1 MEKKTQMIT
10 VEEELNAQISIAN
23 CKCSDENRIHQL
35 RKVAKELSEISLS
48 GEKSL
53 YEDICQYIQKIEE
66 PNIFVKKSKKLDE
79 KKFYEYADIDK
90 NTWSNIRLNAKG
102 ISRESGFKLAIAL
115 QLSEKEAETLLEK
128 ASIAFDK
135 REYLDKIVLALLRI
149 ECYEPMAAAELLE
162 EYGKNELHP
171 FKNIY
176 NIERMKKKISSAEG
190 SDSKAGMI

>member
-1 MEKKTQMIT
+1 MDKKIQMIT

-23 CKCSDENRIHQL
+23 YGCGDEKRVHQL
-35 RKVAKELSEISLS
+35 RKVAEELSRISIS
-48 GEKSL
+48 AETSL
-53 YEDICQYIQKIEE
+53 YEDICRYIQRIEK
-66 PNIFVKKSKKLDE
+66 PDTFVKKSLKLDE

-115 QLSEKEAETLLEK
+115 QLSEKEAEALLEK

-149 ECYEPMAAAELLE
+149 ECYEPKAAAELLE
-162 EYGKNELHP
+162 EYGRDEAHP